1 MVRERMATP
10 PTGSVHI
17 TSVQN
22 CAKKGEQEDKNEQEE
37 GEDKLPQILN
47 FSELGTGQKDFYHFP
62 MTQAPTLQPTASQ
75 SLHNKNS
82 MLSNDNPNIP
92 NVNSVRPKIFTQ
104 QQTDQTTQAPN
115 ISNVISN
122 RKICVKIN
130 KARCDSCRPLNGVRG
145 SVSRPA
151 SAIPLESIKKST
163 LLPREEL
170 VSRFFIFV
178 TVCFPLLGTC
188 WKVQP
193 GV

>member
-1 MVRERMATP
+1 MISLQQARMVRERMATP
-10 PTGSVHI
+10 PTGSVHV
-17 TSVQN
+17 TSVQT
-22 CAKKGEQEDKNEQEE
+22 CAK
-37 GEDKLPQILN
+37 
-47 FSELGTGQKDFYHFP
+47 T
-62 MTQAPTLQPTASQ
+62 
-75 SLHNKNS
+75 NS
-82 MLSNDNPNIP
+82 MLSNNTPNIP
-92 NVNSVRPKIFTQ
+92 NVNSFRPKIFTQ
-104 QQTDQTTQAPN
+104 QIFTQQQTDRTTQAPN

-151 SAIPLESIKKST
+151 SAIPLEGINKST

-178 TVCFPLLGTC
+178 TVCLPLLGTC

>member
-37 GEDKLPQILN
+37 GEDKSPQILN

-75 SLHNKNS
+75 SLYNKNS
-82 MLSNDNPNIP
+82 MLSNDAPNIP
-92 NVNSVRPKIFTQ
+92 NVNSFRPKIFTQ
-104 QQTDQTTQAPN
+104 QQTDRPTQAPN